1 MSKAA
6 SNLVVLTAP
15 LLRAGMK
22 GGRGLKRA
30 QADALGIPWPL
41 RSGWMRAAVGTS
53 VTEEQYVAFTGK
65 RDAEDNLRDGLKC
78 YVKEH
83 GAITAENHASAAH
96 WLTSYLKTT
105 GTV

>member
-1 MSKAA
+1 MKQA

-30 QADALGIPWPL
+30 QAEALGIPWPL
-41 RSGWMRAAVGTS
+41 RSGWMRAAMGTS
-53 VTEEQYVAFTGK
+53 VTEEQYQAFTGK
-65 RDAEDNLRDGLKC
+65 RDAEANLRDGLKC

-83 GAITAENHASAAH
+83 GDIRAENHESAAH
-96 WLTSYLKTT
+96 WLAGYLKATR
-105 GTV
+105 TV